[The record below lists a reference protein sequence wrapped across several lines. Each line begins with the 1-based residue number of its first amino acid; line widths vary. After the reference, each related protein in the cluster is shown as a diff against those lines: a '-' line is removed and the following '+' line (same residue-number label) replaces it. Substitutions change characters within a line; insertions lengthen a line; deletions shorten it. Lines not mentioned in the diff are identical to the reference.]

1 MQDFKAAKEAV
12 RGLGCDLGS
21 AANCVAAKGLRLA
34 QEQAMASG
42 LSSAADGIDA
52 QSRRTAQEETA
63 AGGGEAGSASSMLD
77 AGQLFVLQSPCS

>member
-1 MQDFKAAKEAV
+1 
-12 RGLGCDLGS
+12 
-21 AANCVAAKGLRLA
+21 
-34 QEQAMASG
+34 MASG